1 MQEAPSPSSEE
12 RSTRSAPRCLLW
24 KRRPEEM
31 LQRYAHHRGAL
42 SPSVSP
48 GLLPAQW
55 RLYWT
60 SQSGWGSVGQV
71 GRRLSY
77 RTGRTG
83 RTSRTALS
91 IDLQFPPSCPARLSR
106 PSAPSSPHTGTRK
119 GCTAGRSGLSR
130 TSQTAPILSDESDKS
145 DKSDAAEYRPAAPS
159 QLPRPAPAARLP
171 SWLPG
176 VLPADLGGRDRARPI
191 G

>member
-1 MQEAPSPSSEE
+1 MWLLARRPA
-12 RSTRSAPRCLLW
+12 RGRGGGGGALHIGHLFADDRCLWSEHPQGVL
-24 KRRPEEM
+24 RRSW
-31 LQRYAHHRGAL
+31 L
-42 SPSVSP
+42 
-48 GLLPAQW
+48 
-55 RLYWT
+55 
-60 SQSGWGSVGQV
+60 GSVGRV
-71 GRRLSY
+71 RRRLSY
-77 RTGRTG
+77 RTS

-145 DKSDAAEYRPAAPS
+145 DAAEYRPAAPS